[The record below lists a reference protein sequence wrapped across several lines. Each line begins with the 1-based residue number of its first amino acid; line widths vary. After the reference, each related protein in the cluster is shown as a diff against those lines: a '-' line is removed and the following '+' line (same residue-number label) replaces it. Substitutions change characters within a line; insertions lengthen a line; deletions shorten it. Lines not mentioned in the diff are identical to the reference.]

1 MKFIKAGLLLLLII
15 ILLGIEQSILA
26 DVTSSNNTSSNT
38 STSGNNTSIVG
49 YEQQQTTN
57 YNSGSNPVTNSTS
70 TTQSTTNNNNQTPAA
85 PANAPSTQIYSSQ
98 SCTIA
103 YSGAISTVT
112 FGLAGS
118 SYYHDSY
125 CERRLLAQTLNKFG
139 LKIGALSLLC
149 QDPNV
154 RRALYD
160 AASYCPINGKIGKDA
175 KAEWD
180 KLNADVTD
188 QVDQYRVYKESLKND

>member
-1 MKFIKAGLLLLLII
+1 MKYLKCFYVFALIV
-15 ILLGIEQSILA
+15 LVLSLEQSIA
-26 DVTSSNNTSSNT
+26 DVTSSNNTSSN
-38 STSGNNTSIVG
+38 SSQSGNNTSIVG
-49 YEQQQTTN
+49 YEQETN
-57 YNSGSNPVTNSTS
+57 YNSGSNPVTNNTTSNSTS
-70 TTQSTTNNNNQTPAA
+70 NNSQTAA
-85 PANAPSTQIYSSQ
+85 ASANAPSTQIYSSN

-118 SYYHDSY
+118 SYYHDPY
-125 CERRLLAQTLNKFG
+125 CERRLLSKQLFSFG
-139 LKIGALSLLC
+139 LRVGALSLLC

-160 AASYCPINGKIGKDA
+160 AGSYCPINSKIGLEA

-180 KLNADVTD
+180 KLNTDVTND
-188 QVDQYRVYKESLKND
+188 VDQYRKYKESLSSEKSIN

>member
-49 YEQQQTTN
+49 YEQQSTTN
-57 YNSGSNPVTNSTS
+57 YNSGSNPVTNST
-70 TTQSTTNNNNQTPAA
+70 TQSTTNNNNKTPAA

-118 SYYHDSY
+118 SYYHDKY

>member
-1 MKFIKAGLLLLLII
+1 MKYLKCFYVFALIV
-15 ILLGIEQSILA
+15 LALSLEQSIA
-26 DVTSSNNTSSNT
+26 DVTSSNATSNNT
-38 STSGNNTSIVG
+38 STTGSNTAIHG
-49 YEQQQTTN
+49 YEATTN
-57 YNSGSNPVTNSTS
+57 YNSGSNPVTNNTTTNSTS
-70 TTQSTTNNNNQTPAA
+70 NNSKTASA

-118 SYYHDSY
+118 GYFHDPY
-125 CERRLLAQTLNKFG
+125 CERRMLAQVLNKFG
-139 LKIGALSLLC
+139 LKVGALSLLC

-154 RRALYD
+154 RKALYD
-160 AASYCPINGKIGKDA
+160 AGSYCPIHSNGKAVVGLAA

-188 QVDQYRVYKESLKND
+188 DVNQYRQYKESLKQ